1 MKLVN
6 KFTWSFVAIV
16 LILTPV
22 TMSISYR
29 SIKKQLD
36 KAEGIRLSEMNDNVA
51 RKLRAGHTSQEYTQG
66 HPISITKVA
75 SLPEQKVQIVE
86 TQEFNNALN
95 RKECLLTVNSFYD
108 INGENYKVSS
118 YNFVTKSEQIF
129 KGMMKAVVW
138 KVILLVVGVIITARI
153 ISRYVLSPFRQTMN
167 TIKGFRLKQ
176 KERVKLPGSSTAEFK
191 ELNSFLQKMM
201 DKAIEDYASVKEFS
215 ENASHEL
222 QTPLAVIRSKIELMA
237 ETNIDATQAALI
249 EDMQHAIEKLSQIN
263 RSLTLLTKLE
273 NQEFEPAAGIKFC
286 TVTKQV
292 ISSFDDWIQMKQL
305 TLTRSLDKDV
315 PLTINPMLAEML
327 MTNLLSNA
335 IRHNVAGGHIEVELT
350 HKGLLISNTGLPPE
364 IPTEELFQRFKKSNQ
379 CADSIGLGLAIVK
392 QICEVNHF
400 AVNYEYRD
408 GWHMIGVCFD
418 RNGKMT
424 GTAQRATRLQQAP
437 LPA

>member
-36 KAEGIRLSEMNDNVA
+36 KAEGERLAEMNNNVA
-51 RKLRAGHTSQEYTQG
+51 AKLRAGHASQEYTQS
-66 HPISITKVA
+66 HPIAITKVPT
-75 SLPEQKVQIVE
+75 LPGQTVQIIE

-95 RKECLLTVNSFYD
+95 RKECLLTVNSFYE

-129 KGMMKAVVW
+129 RGMMTAVIW
-138 KVILLVVGVIITARI
+138 KVILLVAGTIVTARV
-153 ISRYVLSPFRQTMN
+153 ISRFVLSPFRQTMA
-167 TIKGFRLKQ
+167 TINGFRVKQ
-176 KERVKLPGSSTAEFK
+176 KEKIVLPETSTKEFN
-191 ELNSFLQKMM
+191 ELNKFLQKMT

-249 EDMQHAIEKLSQIN
+249 EDMQNAIEKLSSIN

-273 NQEFEPAAGIKFC
+273 NQEFEASHDIKFC

-292 ISSFDDWIQMKQL
+292 IASLEDWIQMKQL

-315 PLTINPMLAEML
+315 PLTIHPALAEML

-335 IRHNVAGGHIEVELT
+335 IRHNIPGGRIEVELSA
-350 HKGLLISNTGLPPE
+350 KGLVISNTGLPPE

-379 CADSIGLGLAIVK
+379 SADSIGLGLAIVK
-392 QICEVNHF
+392 QICEVNRF
-400 AVNYEYRD
+400 AINYEYND

-418 RNGKMT
+418 RNSKMASA
-424 GTAQRATRLQQAP
+424 AQRFARLQQISV
-437 LPA
+437 PA